1 MDWDPSDKMTVDDLK
16 AVLMSW
22 GIEIPKKPSKEMLQ
36 TLVAKEY
43 KQIMKRLY
51 GHLRHA
57 TSTASSSCASYDK
70 AVGTDL
76 PALVMSFIGSE
87 GGSDIV
93 DDSIDL
99 IVNELVH
106 KKDIGDD
113 TRDEVEYEQSAACA
127 AEDSPVDFVPSLRR
141 ALEMEIEATAK
152 AKAKAKAKDKKKG
165 TGAGTGTKKDL
176 GDVSG

>member
-1 MDWDPSDKMTVDDLK
+1 MDWEPSDKMTVDDLK

-36 TLVAKEY
+36 KLVAKEY

-51 GHLRHA
+51 GHLRHT
-57 TSTASSSCASYDK
+57 TSMASSSCAASDK

-87 GGSDIV
+87 EGSDIV
-93 DDSIDL
+93 ENITKL
-99 IVNELVH
+99 IVNEPS
-106 KKDIGDD
+106 
-113 TRDEVEYEQSAACA
+113 EFSEYEVDDAGNTLGRKEAPSAACA
-127 AEDSPVDFVPSLRR
+127 AEVEHVPSLRR

-152 AKAKAKAKDKKKG
+152 ARAKAKARDKKKG
-165 TGAGTGTKKDL
+165 TKKDPDL
-176 GDVSG
+176 VVF

>member
-1 MDWDPSDKMTVDDLK
+1 M
-16 AVLMSW
+16 
-22 GIEIPKKPSKEMLQ
+22 
-36 TLVAKEY
+36 
-43 KQIMKRLY
+43 
-51 GHLRHA
+51 
-57 TSTASSSCASYDK
+57 
-70 AVGTDL
+70 
-76 PALVMSFIGSE
+76 
-87 GGSDIV
+87 
-93 DDSIDL
+93 
-99 IVNELVH
+99 IVNEPSEFSEYDVDDAGNTLGR

-127 AEDSPVDFVPSLRR
+127 AEDSPADFVPSLRR

>member
-1 MDWDPSDKMTVDDLK
+1 MTVDDLK

-87 GGSDIV
+87 GGLDIV
-93 DDSIDL
+93 ENSIKL
-99 IVNELVH
+99 IVNEPSEFSEYEVDDAGNTLGR
-106 KKDIGDD
+106 KKEIGDD
-113 TRDEVEYEQSAACA
+113 RRGMKWSTSRA
-127 AEDSPVDFVPSLRR
+127 RR
-141 ALEMEIEATAK
+141 ALEKTRQLTSCQVCAELWIWRSRP
-152 AKAKAKAKDKKKG
+152 
-165 TGAGTGTKKDL
+165 L
-176 GDVSG
+176 RRRRQR